1 MARFISL
8 FYAVVAAVTAA
19 SAAAVQERDSILA
32 TFFIDID
39 FSGPDRHG
47 RQVHLV
53 ELAADTPD
61 LGALGFNDLDCLDGF
76 RRMPPQLR
84 VYVLPDLGVVPAVNY
99 DDFIEFLNPDL
110 CFLCT
115 WKVLKKLGHC
125 PWSKMGQLIHLRGEG
140 GGGGASVILTVLM
153 IFYTFGSSMA
163 QEPPLAIAAVSGH
176 QWQRSSTKSGPKSTF
191 AACWVR
197 PLGATRPFRTP
208 LILTGSCMSHKPPLA
223 IGGQKAQPQRDS
235 EV

>member
-39 FSGPDRHG
+39 FSGPAYGHRRPAYWLPHASPEFAG
-47 RQVHLV
+47 SVSSVKIATGVKCTLWN
-53 ELAADTPD
+53 EPECTGGSITLAADTPD

-76 RRMPPQLR
+76 RQMPPQLR
-84 VYVLPDLGVVPAVNY
+84 V
-99 DDFIEFLNPDL
+99 

-125 PWSKMGQLIHLRGEG
+125 TPGVKWDSLFIFGGRG
-140 GGGGASVILTVLM
+140 GGGGGRISHPDCITDLLYFCGTLRRSFAAATLGHLTV
-153 IFYTFGSSMA
+153 SRA
-163 QEPPLAIAAVSGH
+163 VEPDGLLH
-176 QWQRSSTKSGPKSTF
+176 GP
-191 AACWVR
+191 
-197 PLGATRPFRTP
+197 RTSP
-208 LILTGSCMSHKPPLA
+208 
-223 IGGQKAQPQRDS
+223 RDS
-235 EV
+235 GG